1 MVAAGGRHWR
11 IHCAQDDTALLAFA
25 EGREPFPFGLLLWES
40 AVALADELANA
51 LADPF
56 GKTDAESPDGP
67 RVLEIGCGVG
77 LAGLAAA
84 HHGGQVTMTDH
95 DALSIDTARMNAAA
109 NGIDGVTFI
118 EANWSH
124 WHTPSDSGA
133 GDTGR
138 STRYDL
144 VIGADVIYDQTVH
157 DDVLGV
163 IAATLAPG
171 GLALLADPCR
181 HHQPEFIERAR
192 AAGFSV
198 ATSFRP
204 VADLRRPGKTV
215 DIALIF
221 LRRTVRSGD

>member
-1 MVAAGGRHWR
+1 MVAASGRQWR

-40 AVALADELANA
+40 AVALVDA
-51 LADPF
+51 LAETP
-56 GKTDAESPDGP
+56 GGTLTGA

-95 DALSIDTARMNAAA
+95 DALALDTAKINAAA

-118 EANWSH
+118 KANWSH
-124 WHTPSDSGA
+124 WRTPSDMGA
-133 GDTGR
+133 DDTV
-138 STRYDL
+138 SSARYDL
-144 VIGADVIYDQTVH
+144 VIGADVIYEQTVH

-163 IAATLAPG
+163 IATTLAPG

-181 HHQPEFIERAR
+181 HHQTEFIERAR
-192 AAGFSV
+192 DKGFTV
-198 ATSFRP
+198 ATTLRP

-215 DIALIF
+215 DITLIF